1 MEGEVNY
8 GVKEYYGLKDDAVG
22 IADNEFY
29 QKLMSE
35 EDRQTIEELKDKVM
49 NGEVELTE
57 TMGLTT
63 EELVEIRDSV
73 RP

>member
-1 MEGEVNY
+1 M
-8 GVKEYYGLKDDAVG
+8 KEEAVG

-29 QKLMSE
+29 EKLMSE
-35 EDRQTIEELKDKVM
+35 DDRKLIEELKEKVK

-63 EELVEIRDSV
+63 EELVEIRDQV

>member
-1 MEGEVNY
+1 MLKEK
-8 GVKEYYGLKDDAVG
+8 VK
-22 IADNEFY
+22 
-29 QKLMSE
+29 
-35 EDRQTIEELKDKVM
+35 

-63 EELVEIRDSV
+63 EELVEIRDQV

>member
-1 MEGEVNY
+1 M
-8 GVKEYYGLKDDAVG
+8 KEDAVG

-29 QKLMSE
+29 EKLMSE
-35 EDRQTIEELKDKVM
+35 DDRKLIEELKEKVK

-63 EELVEIRDSV
+63 EELVEIRDQV